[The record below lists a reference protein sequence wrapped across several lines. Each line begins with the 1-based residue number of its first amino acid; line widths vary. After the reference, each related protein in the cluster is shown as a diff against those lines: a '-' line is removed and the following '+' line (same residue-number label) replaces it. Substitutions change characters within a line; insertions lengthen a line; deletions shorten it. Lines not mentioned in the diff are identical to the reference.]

1 MISMISPGKMYVWTL
16 VLHECLSRFSVSF
29 WLRHGDHPR
38 SDTAQL
44 SKSSLWYDFHVGKR
58 RWGGLFG
65 TFRQV
70 FLTGKQNIPTQEWK
84 HIQED
89 RIYESVAFVFVNGS
103 IIIFAI
109 HWHVGT
115 FLLVPQAFLVYQET
129 FFSHEISTTLCSSD
143 SPTFSWTRSCLKTDF
158 PTPWSQWSWCCKLR
172 RVFVWWTSNPYMFQ
186 EIYIPRFLS
195 NSCGMLGDECISRQ
209 TV

>member
-1 MISMISPGKMYVWTL
+1 MISPGKMYVWTL
-16 VLHECLSRFSVSF
+16 VLHECLSRFSASF

-58 RWGGLFG
+58 RWGGLFA

-70 FLTGKQNIPTQEWK
+70 FLTRKQNIPTQAWK

-89 RIYESVAFVFVNGS
+89 RIYESVVLCVCQRFGNNLHYPLACWV
-103 IIIFAI
+103 
-109 HWHVGT
+109 
-115 FLLVPQAFLVYQET
+115 LPQASLVY
-129 FFSHEISTTLCSSD
+129 HEISTTLCLSD

-158 PTPWSQWSWCCKLR
+158 PTPWSRWSWCCKLR
-172 RVFVWWTSNPYMFQ
+172 KVFVWWTSNPYMFQ

-195 NSCGMLGDECISRQ
+195 NSCGMLGDEYISRQ